1 MLNQDSEYRIAS
13 RQLLAQGFTE
23 LASGDARQASEK
35 GWGAAAQMLKAVA
48 EQRGWQHNSHGALYR
63 VVDRLVQETGD
74 REIRT
79 LFGAASGLHTNFY
92 ENWASSDSVEGWL
105 QDMERALGQVRARLA
120 GQSTRA
126 NDYHRVHRE
135 RRVFCSPVAIRPDV
149 YPREP

>member
-23 LASGDARQASEK
+23 LASGDVRQASEK

-74 REIRT
+74 RDIHT
-79 LFGAASGLHTNFY
+79 LFGAANGLHVNFY
-92 ENWASSDSVEGWL
+92 ENWATDASIENGL
-105 QDMERALGQVRARLA
+105 QDMERLL
-120 GQSTRA
+120 
-126 NDYHRVHRE
+126 DKLERV
-135 RRVFCSPVAIRPDV
+135 
-149 YPREP
+149 

>member
-74 REIRT
+74 RDIRT

-105 QDMERALGQVRARLA
+105 QDMERLL
-120 GQSTRA
+120 
-126 NDYHRVHRE
+126 DKLERV
-135 RRVFCSPVAIRPDV
+135 
-149 YPREP
+149 

>member
-63 VVDRLVQETGD
+63 VVDRLVQETND
-74 REIRT
+74 REIHN
-79 LFGAASGLHTNFY
+79 LFHVANGLHVNFY
-92 ENWASSDSVEGWL
+92 ENWATDASIENGL
-105 QDMERALGQVRARLA
+105 QDMERLL
-120 GQSTRA
+120 
-126 NDYHRVHRE
+126 DKLERV
-135 RRVFCSPVAIRPDV
+135 
-149 YPREP
+149 